1 MVALHHLITFLVLGC
16 FYAYGSCSFV
26 DGKSLDGPPGE
37 FGECKGL
44 VRLISPQGMIQE
56 YSEDKKQIKFK
67 AAQAVLVGCGCF
79 RLFEKK
85 HMLGRSFYVNK
96 FGEHSVPLHR
106 VRSLARVDCS
116 DVDESSGD
124 FTSGSF
130 VRMDLEQ
137 KRKKT
142 TKFQKSFSHKQGKS
156 DIEDIIAQLE
166 LKLKNTIAANEKLTQ
181 KLSYEG
187 KLIKL
192 FIGSK

>member
-1 MVALHHLITFLVLGC
+1 MVAINHLIITIVLGS
-16 FYAYGSCSFV
+16 FFTFGSCSFA
-26 DGKSLDGPPGE
+26 DGKSLEGPEGE

-67 AAQAVLVGCGCF
+67 AAEAVLVGCGCF

-85 HMLGRSFYVNK
+85 NMRGRSFYVNK
-96 FGEHSVPLHR
+96 FSEHSVPLHR
-106 VRSLARVDCS
+106 VRSLTKVDCS
-116 DVDESSGD
+116 DEQEASRD
-124 FTSGSF
+124 FASGSF

-137 KRKKT
+137 TRKKT
-142 TKFQKSFSHKQGKS
+142 TKFQKSFSQEQGKS

-166 LKLKNTIAANEKLTQ
+166 LKLKNTIAANEKLNQ
-181 KLSYEG
+181 KLNYEG